1 MSTKVYICNMEL
13 PEGMKLDID
22 GLAAGLSGERQNK
35 IRARHYEKDRIQALG
50 AGLLLDY
57 GLRDYGLRERRVS
70 IAYKNNGKPYLRD
83 YADIHFNLSHSGN
96 MVMAVFSD
104 REAGCDVERLQEA
117 RMGVA
122 RRFFSAGEIGKLEGE
137 MPGPARDRL
146 FCRLWTLKES
156 YLKVTGEGMR
166 MALDSFTISLD
177 DRHPAA
183 WSRHKDEPLDYEF
196 REFAVLGYQA
206 AVCLKGRVRAV
217 PDDVFFSFQNLQDVV

>member
-13 PEGMKLDID
+13 PEGMNLDID
-22 GLAAGLSGERQNK
+22 GLAAGLSRERQNK
-35 IRARHYEKDRIQALG
+35 IRARHFEKDRIQALG

-57 GLRDYGLRERRVS
+57 GLREYGLRECQVS
-70 IAYKNNGKPYLRD
+70 MAYKKNGKPYLTD

-117 RMGVA
+117 RMRVA
-122 RRFFSAGEIGKLEGE
+122 RRFFSEREIEKMEAE
-137 MPGPARDRL
+137 MSAAERDRL
-146 FCRLWTLKES
+146 FFRLWTLKES

-177 DRHPAA
+177 GAHPTA
-183 WSRHKDEPLDYEF
+183 WSQHKDELLDYAF
-196 REFAVLGYQA
+196 REFTVPGYQA
-206 AVCLKGRVRAV
+206 AVCLKGRVRPV